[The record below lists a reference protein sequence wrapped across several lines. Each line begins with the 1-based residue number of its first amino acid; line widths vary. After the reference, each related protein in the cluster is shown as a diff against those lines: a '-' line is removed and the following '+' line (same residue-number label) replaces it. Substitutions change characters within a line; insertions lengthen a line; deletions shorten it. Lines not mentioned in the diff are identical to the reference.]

1 MKKKKKK
8 MREESYNTSNIRRI
22 QLEVNKCRVNL
33 DNIVDDFIKK
43 LVNELTVKIKPY
55 QINLEDL
62 DMIDIPDDETQRI
75 VQMLMEETNFHKFKN
90 RLINK
95 CKEYGIKLWA
105 VSSDRF
111 GEYEDL
117 LEKK

>member
-1 MKKKKKK
+1 
-8 MREESYNTSNIRRI
+8 
-22 QLEVNKCRVNL
+22 
-33 DNIVDDFIKK
+33 
-43 LVNELTVKIKPY
+43 
-55 QINLEDL
+55 
-62 DMIDIPDDETQRI
+62 
-75 VQMLMEETNFHKFKN
+75 MLIEETNFHKFKN